1 MKKLILL
8 LFVLLFP
15 VTAHAFGNLGRE
27 FGAAGINKVVKIVYV
42 YLIGADG
49 KNLLGADSFQ
59 LLGVG
64 K

>member
-1 MKKLILL
+1 MKKTVLL

-15 VTAHAFGNLGRE
+15 VEAHAFGKLGME
-27 FGAAGINKVVKIVYV
+27 FGAAGINKAVKIVYV